1 MFVYSKSNNSIPMET
16 QTQKLETPLGQS
28 YWGSNGAY
36 QRDYDRLFD
45 KLVPSSGYAPTIH
58 GEMIRCAGRLFYDF
72 CNNGNCNAVDLTME
86 ECHQCG
92 GCGYEEFY
100 DGNEED
106 GGEEQCR
113 TEDCHW
119 CDGSGQDE
127 GEKFVTEYYQ
137 EMLDFL
143 FEFLT
148 DNKCV
153 YSLEQ
158 FMLKGAGYSKY
169 KFDEQEMDVYNKVV
183 DAVMY
188 QVLTTNDKQNPYFK
202 QD

>member
-1 MFVYSKSNNSIPMET
+1 MEKMT
-16 QTQKLETPLGQS
+16 TIEKKETPLGKS
-28 YWGSNGAY
+28 YWANNGAY
-36 QRDYDRLFD
+36 QVDRERLYD

-58 GEMIRCAGRLFYDF
+58 GEMIRSVSRLFYDF
-72 CNNGNCNAVDLTME
+72 CNNGNCNAVDTKME

-100 DGNEED
+100 DVVDED
-106 GGEEQCR
+106 GEEECR

-127 GEKFVTEYYQ
+127 GESFVTEYYQ

-143 FEFLT
+143 NEFLN

-153 YSLEQ
+153 GSLED
-158 FMLKGAGYSKY
+158 FMIKGAGYSRY
-169 KFDEQEMDVYNKVV
+169 KFDDAEMDVYNKVV

-188 QVLTTNDKQNPYFK
+188 QVLTTENKPNPYFK
-202 QD
+202 LDEQ

>member
-1 MFVYSKSNNSIPMET
+1 MEKMT
-16 QTQKLETPLGQS
+16 TIEKKETPLGKS
-28 YWGSNGAY
+28 YWANNGAY
-36 QRDYDRLFD
+36 QVDRERLYD
-45 KLVPSSGYAPTIH
+45 KLVPSSGDAPTIH
-58 GEMIRCAGRLFYDF
+58 GEMIRSVSRLFYDY
-72 CNNGNCNAVDLTME
+72 CNNGNCNAVDIKME

-106 GGEEQCR
+106 GGEEECR

-127 GEKFVTEYYQ
+127 GESFVTEYYQ

-143 FEFLT
+143 FEFLN
-148 DNKCV
+148 DKKCV
-153 YSLEQ
+153 NSLED
-158 FMLKGAGYSKY
+158 FMINGAGYSRY
-169 KFDEQEMDVYNKVV
+169 KFDEKEMDVYNKVV

-188 QVLTTNDKQNPYFK
+188 QVLTTNNNPNPYFK
-202 QD
+202 SEE